1 MKKSKSYY
9 FKKTFT
15 FIFTILFTYTLVK
28 GLFEIDYT
36 TKSVFLWFLKA
47 LISGIVIDSL
57 LGFINMQWFK
67 RENFFVAN
75 KKHIDKQ

>member
-9 FKKTFT
+9 FKKTFY
-15 FIFTILFTYTLVK
+15 FVFTILFTYTLVK
-28 GLFEIDYT
+28 GLFEIDYS
-36 TKSVFLWFLKA
+36 TKSVWLLFLKA
-47 LISGIVIDSL
+47 LLSGIVTGAL
-57 LGFINMQWFK
+57 LGFINMQWLK